1 MPKWRKESVLDIY
14 NLLLALFLFATPW
27 FFAYGNADAEIDLW
41 GSSAAVAAVSIAT
54 FVAFS
59 IWEEWLNLLLGAWLI
74 LSPWVIGFAH
84 TRAMHYSIGIG
95 AAVAYF
101 AAVELF
107 LIYDASTQDPVF
119 PSSAS
124 T

>member
-27 FFAYGNADAEIDLW
+27 LFAYGNADAKIDLW
-41 GSSAAVAAVSIAT
+41 ASSAAVAVVSIAT

-95 AAVAYF
+95 AAVAFF
-101 AAVELF
+101 AAVELL
-107 LIYDASTQDPVF
+107 LIYDASTQDPVSR
-119 PSSAS
+119 SSAS

>member
-1 MPKWRKESVLDIY
+1 MPKWRKESVLDVY

-27 FFAYGNADAEIDLW
+27 LFAYGNADAKIDLW
-41 GSSAAVAAVSIAT
+41 ASSAAVAAVSIAT
-54 FVAFS
+54 FVTFS

-101 AAVELF
+101 AAVELL
-107 LIYDASTQDPVF
+107 LIYDASTRDPVS

>member
-27 FFAYGNADAEIDLW
+27 LFAYGNADAKIDLW
-41 GSSAAVAAVSIAT
+41 ASSAAVAAVSIAT

-101 AAVELF
+101 AAVELL
-107 LIYDASTQDPVF
+107 LIYDASTQDPVS